1 MKTIAIKTLGC
12 KVNSFE
18 SDAVIER
25 FIENNYK
32 LVPFKEQ
39 ADVYIINTCTVTNSG
54 DSKSRQAIK
63 KAVRTNPDAVIA
75 VMGCYAQLQ
84 SEEIAAIDGVDI
96 VIGTK
101 GRNDLVR
108 LVEKNLRDRMP
119 IRNIDNIM
127 RVNDFE
133 TLIINRQSHTR
144 AFLKIQEGCN
154 NFCTF
159 CIIPWARG
167 LIRSDTPENIIQ
179 NAKNLVAN
187 GYLEIVL
194 TGIHT
199 GGYGQDLEEFTFA
212 DLLEKIEKEVE
223 GLQRLR
229 ISSIEISQI
238 DERVLLIL
246 DKSKIVVNHI
256 HIPIQS
262 GSDEILSLMRR
273 KYTVKEFKQKIEEI
287 RRVLP
292 DAAITTDVICGF
304 PGESDAHFEEMI
316 DTIRDV
322 NFSELH
328 VFPYS
333 KRNGTPA
340 ARMNNQINGL
350 VKSARVAQ
358 LMAISEQQNFEYR
371 KRFKDKIV
379 QVLVEDVK
387 SVDGLFYASG
397 HTQNYIKVDFE
408 TKNEILENTIVDV
421 QITNV
426 SNETTHG
433 EFIA

>member
-238 DERVLLIL
+238 DKRVLLIL

-397 HTQNYIKVDFE
+397 HTQNYIKVEFE